1 MTSPLAIVD
10 PVNQTG
16 QFPSTEV
23 TSPLAIVDPV
33 NQTGQFPL
41 TEVTSPL
48 AIVDPVNQTGQF
60 PSMEVTSPLAIVDP
74 VNQTGQF
81 LSVSQCVTR
90 HCSMSEVDDS
100 CESVEVPFCAVP
112 LPDFSKFLRQEINP
126 QSSASSGTAGLSVD
140 TSVELP
146 RTKSSTHT
154 SSNSIIVAD
163 DTVQG
168 DEFPETV
175 ELPKKSHLLSCRQ
188 TPSSLNTSRYLR
200 MQ

>member
-1 MTSPLAIVD
+1 MQSVPIGAKCDEATVFDGDNSSL
-10 PVNQTG
+10 
-16 QFPSTEV
+16 PSV
-23 TSPLAIVDPV
+23 SV
-33 NQTGQFPL
+33 
-41 TEVTSPL
+41 
-48 AIVDPVNQTGQF
+48 
-60 PSMEVTSPLAIVDP
+60 EVTSPLAIVDP

-90 HCSMSEVDDS
+90 HSSMSEVDDS
-100 CESVEVPFCAVP
+100 CESVEDPFCAVP

-163 DTVQG
+163 DTVKG
-168 DEFPETV
+168 
-175 ELPKKSHLLSCRQ
+175 LS
-188 TPSSLNTSRYLR
+188 LIHI
-200 MQ
+200 